1 MILVRTDHPYLRVGH
16 HSRFSSGVTKMCC
29 HMNRKL
35 LAETVETGLSS
46 LTNQMVRFC
55 QFRWQSGA
63 PPALDEEA
71 SPTKRR
77 LNEG

>member
-1 MILVRTDHPYLRVGH
+1 
-16 HSRFSSGVTKMCC
+16 MCC